1 MAYPTK
7 GPNRHLTNG
16 QIKKAF
22 GKKGTIHKKLGI
34 PPNQK
39 IGAAK
44 LRAVAQRGG
53 TIGREAQIALNFDY
67 NKGKKSGPK
76 TKGRKRSR

>member
-7 GPNRHLTNG
+7 GPNKHLTNS

-22 GKKGTIHKKLGI
+22 GKKGTLHKRLGI

-39 IGAAK
+39 IGAAR
-44 LRAVAQRGG
+44 LRKAAQAGG
-53 TIGREAQIALNFDY
+53 KEGREAQIALNFNY
-67 NKGKKSGPK
+67 SKGKKSGPK
-76 TKGRKRSR
+76 TKGSKGSR